1 MVQLIEDNNFYK
13 NELEISN
20 ARLKYLDKM
29 IKKIQKCQL
38 KK

>member
-1 MVQLIEDNNFYK
+1 MTQLIEDNNFYK

-29 IKKIQKCQL
+29 I
-38 KK
+38 